1 MNNKEN
7 HVRYEISS
15 HKVHVCT
22 SNQPESEI
30 YNIFNKKNHN
40 YMPQG
45 IHIDGSQ
52 KLLVLE
58 LSIMQILYVIRI
70 YLI

>member
-15 HKVHVCT
+15 HKVCT
-22 SNQPESEI
+22 PNQPESEI
-30 YNIFNKKNHN
+30 YNIFNKKIHN
-40 YMPQG
+40 YMPQR